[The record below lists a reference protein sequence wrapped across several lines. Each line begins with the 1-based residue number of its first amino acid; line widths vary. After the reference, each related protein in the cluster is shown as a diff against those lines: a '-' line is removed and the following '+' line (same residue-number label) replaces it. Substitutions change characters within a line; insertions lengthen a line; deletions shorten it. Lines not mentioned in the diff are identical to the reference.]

1 MDEKDFEMAAE
12 MADVGAETRIYTAA
26 KIVMVD
32 GMSRGHAAREC
43 GITVPAVSVAVKRIT
58 KVTTRALE
66 LAECMN
72 KKGKK

>member
-12 MADVGAETRIYTAA
+12 MADVGAETRIYAAA

-43 GITVPAVSVAVKRIT
+43 GITVPAVSVAVKRIKKIT
-58 KVTTRALE
+58 AQALD
-66 LAECMN
+66 LAEYIN
-72 KKGKK
+72 SKGEK

>member
-12 MADVGAETRIYTAA
+12 MAGVGADTRIYSAA
-26 KIVMVD
+26 KIVIVD

-43 GITVPAVSVAVKRIT
+43 GITVPAVSVAVKRIN
-58 KVTTRALE
+58 KVTTQALE

>member
-12 MADVGAETRIYTAA
+12 MADVGADTRIYSAA

-43 GITVPAVSVAVKRIT
+43 GITVPAVSVAVKRIKQT
-58 KVTTRALE
+58 IAQAQE
-66 LAECMN
+66 LAASINQQEEP
-72 KKGKK
+72 